1 MKYRVWLSVLCIV
14 CMLAGCSTLLQ
25 GQSTSKGNGEGT
37 QTLGLTPD
45 FSYEVKQQV
54 PNILINQVGY
64 PSQES
69 KVAIMHGNDL
79 QPEFWVYNAM
89 SHKQEYKGSLQS
101 GRIEMETTEEN
112 APEGEEKKNIYL
124 ADFSE
129 INKPGSYYL
138 YHPDL
143 GYSYTFRIAPG
154 IYDDI
159 EKTVLYAIENEEND
173 TSLICYQLSALLITK
188 ELYPKNVLEQ
198 ERLDTLCK
206 EKIERL
212 LLAQDPVTGSIY
224 DNISDVYK
232 IRDLDA
238 TQKQAYVSLAAT
250 AEFAGTMAM
259 YAYQMRDLDWETYYK
274 CMTAA
279 ETAYRTI
286 QNSLDNVGYDAG
298 YFAATSLYRLT
309 GRAKYS
315 QAINLYLTMKEE
327 QKSYTEYDFTLFAD
341 YIYLTLRYGANLN
354 LSEMVMK
361 KIMSQAE
368 EISLL
373 GGKNNYY
380 VSTKRDYNDIDGKL
394 RDMANLALVNYIITN
409 HEYTTLQKNYLDY
422 FLGRNPQNI
431 CYVDGFGTL
440 NAVDESKKI
449 NAKNSGLF
457 YLLLQSTKMEIK
469 E

>member
-1 MKYRVWLSVLCIV
+1 MKYRIWLSVFCVV
-14 CMLAGCSTLLQ
+14 CLLAGCSTLLQ
-25 GQSTSKGNGEGT
+25 DQSTSKGNGEGT
-37 QTLGLTPD
+37 QTLGLAPD

-64 PSQES
+64 PTEES
-69 KVAIMHGNDL
+69 KVAILHGNDL
-79 QPEFWVYNAM
+79 QPEFWVYNAV
-89 SHKQEYKGSLQS
+89 SHEEEFKGILQS
-101 GRIEMETTEEN
+101 GRIDVENKTEDGQVSEDV
-112 APEGEEKKNIYL
+112 KNIYL

-129 INKPGSYYL
+129 IKKVGSYYL

-143 GYSYTFRIAPG
+143 GYSYTFRISPKG
-154 IYDDI
+154 YEDI
-159 EKTVLYAIENEEND
+159 EKAVLYNIENEEND
-173 TSLICYQLSALLITK
+173 TSLMCYQLSALFMTK
-188 ELYPKNVLEQ
+188 ELYPKNVLEK

-206 EKIERL
+206 EKVERL
-212 LLAQDPVTGSIY
+212 LMAQDPLTGSIY
-224 DNISDVYK
+224 NDISEVEK
-232 IRDLDA
+232 IKDLDA
-238 TQKQAYVSLAAT
+238 AQKQSYVSLAAT
-250 AEFAGTMAM
+250 AEFAGVMAV
-259 YAYQMRDLDWETYYK
+259 YAYQMRDIDWAIYTQ
-274 CMTAA
+274 CMQAA
-279 ETAYRTI
+279 EAAYRTI

-298 YFAATSLYRLT
+298 YYAATALYRLT
-309 GRAKYS
+309 GRTKYS
-315 QAINLYLTMKEE
+315 RAINQYLTMKEE

-341 YIYLTLRYGANLN
+341 YNYLTLRYGSNLN

-368 EISLL
+368 EISRY
-373 GGKNNYY
+373 GGKNSYY
-380 VSTKRDYNDIDGKL
+380 VSTKREASDIDGKL

-440 NAVDESKKI
+440 NAVDDATKV

-457 YLLLQSTKMEIK
+457 YLLLQSTKTEIK

>member
-64 PSQES
+64 PSQEP

-188 ELYPKNVLEQ
+188 ELYPQNVLEQ

-298 YFAATSLYRLT
+298 YFAATGLYRLT

-341 YIYLTLRYGANLN
+341 YNYLTLRYGANLN

-431 CYVDGFGTL
+431 CYLDGFGTL
-440 NAVDESKKI
+440 NAVDETKKI

>member
-1 MKYRVWLSVLCIV
+1 MKYKVWLSVLCIV

-129 INKPGSYYL
+129 MNKPGSYYL

-279 ETAYRTI
+279 EAAYRTI

-298 YFAATSLYRLT
+298 YFAATGLYRLT

-341 YIYLTLRYGANLN
+341 YNYLTLRYGANLN

-380 VSTKRDYNDIDGKL
+380 VSTKRDDNDIDGKL